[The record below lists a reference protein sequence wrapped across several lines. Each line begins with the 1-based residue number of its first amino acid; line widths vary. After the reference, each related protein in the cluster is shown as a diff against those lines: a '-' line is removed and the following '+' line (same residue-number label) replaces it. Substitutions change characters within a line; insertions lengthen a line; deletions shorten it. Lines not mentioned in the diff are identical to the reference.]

1 MEPMNWILVYTLIY
15 FVRSITVAPSWVT
28 SPYVQADSQKIING
42 DICSC
47 VTDSS
52 STPIATMNFVNAFTL
67 IPNLGY
73 GISNY
78 QGK

>member
-1 MEPMNWILVYTLIY
+1 MEPMNWILVYILIY
-15 FVRSITVAPSWVT
+15 FVQSVPVVPNWVT
-28 SPYVQADSQKIING
+28 SSYVQADSQKIING

-47 VTDSS
+47 TTDSS
-52 STPIATMNFVNAFTL
+52 LTPTATMNFATAFTL